1 MRILAL
7 WGALVALLANVIP
20 YTGPTQPMPTC
31 DPATQAAM
39 SARFHGGIT
48 CSNEVPRG
56 ALPFA
61 PTVIVM
67 PTPTATPTR

>member
-1 MRILAL
+1 MSWLWVSALA
-7 WGALVALLANVIP
+7 ASVLANVIP

-31 DPATQAAM
+31 DPATRAAM
-39 SARFHGGIT
+39 RARFHGAIDCT
-48 CSNEVPRG
+48 DVVLPG

-61 PTVIVM
+61 PTVIIM